1 MANLLGSNI
10 CVAFLSQH
18 RLWALGS
25 TGQCMGATIAQ
36 WSETVILIQMTYCV
50 QIQNSGLLQ
59 GVVLGDA

>member
-25 TGQCMGATIAQ
+25 TGQCMGATMAQ
-36 WSETVILIQMTYCV
+36 CSETGILIQMTCV

-59 GVVLGDA
+59 GFVLGDA